1 MLITWYRQCFP
12 MLIAVLLG
20 NGWAQTSPGEPPR
33 TAQVSGRI
41 VDAKGNAIQI
51 GGLSLVPLD
60 PRDPAGWL
68 TAVPGSDGS
77 IAFYDV
83 PAKKYRVTFLGDE
96 LFKIV
101 PAQLAIDPGK
111 RIQLGDI
118 IVQQDV
124 RPNLT
129 RSQIVVDPL
138 AISTDSPFL
147 EPILKHQ
154 SASSWCSLQLDHFKS
169 VQDFLGG
176 KVRTI
181 RVLRAVQIRGLGR
194 LTPADVQTSVLEA
207 WVGIF
212 RDGSCSIDWDEVTF
226 WTIAAIIE
234 YEDGKRTLMM
244 FDSSRHL
251 SLEDR
256 EGRVWFIRL
265 WPYG

>member
-1 MLITWYRQCFP
+1 
-12 MLIAVLLG
+12 
-20 NGWAQTSPGEPPR
+20 
-33 TAQVSGRI
+33 VSGRI
-41 VDAKGNAIQI
+41 VDAEGKPIQV

-60 PRDPAGWL
+60 PRDPASWL
-68 TAVPGSDGS
+68 TAGPRSDGS
-77 IAFYDV
+77 ITFYDV
-83 PAKKYRVTFLGDE
+83 PAKEYKLTFLGDAI
-96 LFKIV
+96 FKVV
-101 PAQLAIDPGK
+101 PATLKIDPGK
-111 RIQLGDI
+111 RIQLGDV

-147 EPILKHQ
+147 EPTLKHRD
-154 SASSWCSLQLDHFKS
+154 SPGCFLQFDHFKS
-169 VQDFLGG
+169 VQEFLGG

-181 RVLRAVQIRGLGR
+181 RVLRAVQNRGQSR

-212 RDGSCSIDWDEVTF
+212 RDGSCAIDWDEATF

-234 YEDGKRTLMM
+234 YEDGKRTSMT
-244 FDSSRHL
+244 FDRFRHL

-256 EGRVWFIRL
+256 EGRVWFIRM